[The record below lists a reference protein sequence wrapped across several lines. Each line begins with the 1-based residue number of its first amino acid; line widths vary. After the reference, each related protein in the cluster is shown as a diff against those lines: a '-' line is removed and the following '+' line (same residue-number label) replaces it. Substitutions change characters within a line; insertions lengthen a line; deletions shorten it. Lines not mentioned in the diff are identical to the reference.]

1 MTRQIKH
8 QNIILKDG
16 KPAVLSTVEIVPG
29 EFETMLASPDFGTE
43 YEVLK
48 ARTEAQAFK
57 HFRYLRDNYHRPP
70 LSGKYAQ
77 LAEDLKAAA
86 AHGLEVARNTPDGG
100 TCNFDSVSVYLK
112 GWNGKK
118 VRQAAQAAG
127 VACFEW
133 NLWGSRSWCFA
144 ARGAGQADA
153 NTAAAEAMRDYLK
166 EAGYETGMYYQMD

>member
-1 MTRQIKH
+1 MARIIKH
-8 QNIILKDG
+8 QNIILEGG
-16 KPAVLSTVEIVPG
+16 KPALLSTAEIAPG

-48 ARTEAQAFK
+48 ARTEAQALK
-57 HFRYLRDNYHRPP
+57 HFRHLRDNYHRPP

-118 VRQAAQAAG
+118 IQQAAKAAG
-127 VACFEW
+127 VACFER

>member
-1 MTRQIKH
+1 MRQLKK

-43 YEVLK
+43 YDVLK
-48 ARTEAQAFK
+48 ARTETQAMK
-57 HFRYLRDNYHRPP
+57 QFRFLRDTFHCPP
-70 LSGKYAQ
+70 LTGKYAQ
-77 LAEDLKAAA
+77 LAKDLKAAA
-86 AHGLEVARNTPDGG
+86 ASGLAVARNTPDGG
-100 TCNFDSVSVYLK
+100 TCNFDSAALYLK

-118 VRQAAQAAG
+118 IRQAAAAAG

-144 ARGAGQADA
+144 VRGAGQADA
-153 NTAAAEAMRDYLK
+153 NTAASEAMRDHLK
-166 EAGYETGMYYQMD
+166 AAGYEASMYYQVD